1 MKPICV
7 KFTNMY
13 LCGFQSCVV
22 PPLERADFKVSY
34 MRMKRKF
41 RISSVLLTSL
51 YLSAVVFLSG
61 CKKDPVLPTISTVAP
76 AEVTSTSAVAG
87 GNVLSDGRAAITERG
102 ICWSESANP
111 TVDDNK
117 KIVNESGTGVFSVDI
132 TGLMKAT
139 TYHVRA
145 FAVNSVGIS
154 YGEDLQFTT
163 LATPPAISTW
173 AIGEISW
180 TTATSGGS
188 GLSDGGSDITAKGIC
203 WSTSS
208 GPVVSGQHTVD
219 GTGPGD
225 FVSSLTDLTPN
236 TLYYV
241 RSYATNSQGTTY
253 GNEVSFRT
261 LQVVVPSLTT
271 NAATGITL
279 TEAVS
284 GGNSI
289 SENGAAVLEKGICW
303 NTTGN
308 PTTSGPHAS
317 SGTGTGN
324 FTVNIDELS
333 PSTVYYVRA
342 YARNSAG
349 IGYGS
354 EVAFSTDA
362 TDIDGNIYNTIIIG
376 TQVWMQEDLRTTRYP
391 GGNEIPFVT
400 DSTAWKNLTTP
411 ACCWYDNIPQGDGFG
426 LIYNWYTIEVGEL
439 CPDGWH
445 VPTDE
450 EFKILE
456 RYLGM
461 TTAES
466 NKTEWR
472 GTDEGNKLKSTTS
485 WDQANGTNSSGFTAL
500 GEGYRYGVYGKFY
513 NFGKVGYWWT
523 SSYHWD
529 GTTKALYRRLDSNE
543 GRIYREG
550 VIKAGGKSVRC
561 LKN

>member
-132 TGLMKAT
+132 TGLEKAT

-163 LATPPAISTW
+163 LATPPAISTR

-271 NAATGITL
+271 NAATGVTL

-324 FTVNIDELS
+324 FTVNIDGLS

-349 IGYGS
+349 I
-354 EVAFSTDA
+354 E
-362 TDIDGNIYNTIIIG
+362 IG
-376 TQVWMQEDLRTTRYP
+376 R
-391 GGNEIPFVT
+391 
-400 DSTAWKNLTTP
+400 A
-411 ACCWYDNIPQGDGFG
+411 
-426 LIYNWYTIEVGEL
+426 
-439 CPDGWH
+439 H
-445 VPTDE
+445 V
-450 EFKILE
+450 
-456 RYLGM
+456 
-461 TTAES
+461 
-466 NKTEWR
+466 
-472 GTDEGNKLKSTTS
+472 
-485 WDQANGTNSSGFTAL
+485 
-500 GEGYRYGVYGKFY
+500 
-513 NFGKVGYWWT
+513 
-523 SSYHWD
+523 
-529 GTTKALYRRLDSNE
+529 
-543 GRIYREG
+543 
-550 VIKAGGKSVRC
+550 
-561 LKN
+561 

>member
-41 RISSVLLTSL
+41 RISSVLLISL

-61 CKKDPVLPTISTVAP
+61 CKKDPVLPTVSTVAP

-132 TGLMKAT
+132 TGLEKAT

-163 LATPPAISTW
+163 LATPPAISTR

-271 NAATGITL
+271 NAATGVTL

-289 SENGAAVLEKGICW
+289 SENGSAVLEKGICW

-324 FTVNIDELS
+324 FTVNIDGLS

-391 GGNEIPFVT
+391 GGTVIPFVT
-400 DSTAWKNLTTP
+400 DNDAWTGLTTP
-411 ACCWYDNIPQGDGFG
+411 ACCWYNNTPRGDGFG

-439 CPDGWH
+439 CPVGWH

-466 NKTEWR
+466 NRSDWR
-472 GTDEGNKLKSTTS
+472 GTDEGNKLKSATS
-485 WDQANGTNSSGFTAL
+485 WVQAIGTNSSGFSAL
-500 GEGYRYGVYGKFY
+500 GEGYRWGEEGTF
-513 NFGKVGYWWT
+513 NDLGKVAYWWT

-561 LKN
+561 LKD